1 MFKHWNRFLSSVT
14 KDCKDDPKG
23 EHGLRQRWPNFLKF
37 FFFFIAMTAKITQ
50 KIVMGD
56 AAWWYLLDI
65 FVIFLTQENICD
77 LTLSLPECLMEFCKV
92 NVTLESADKI
102 LCCACMATQMKAL
115 CLYFHRM
122 LFLFQ
127 LSQKE
132 IWKFGQNLLLAKFGS
147 KQIIDQKKQQPWD
160 IGLF

>member
-1 MFKHWNRFLSSVT
+1 MLAQLSEV
-14 KDCKDDPKG
+14 
-23 EHGLRQRWPNFLKF
+23 
-37 FFFFIAMTAKITQ
+37 FFFIAMTAKITQ
-50 KIVMGD
+50 KIVMGN

-65 FVIFLTQENICD
+65 FVISLTQENICD

-92 NVTLESADKI
+92 NVTFESADKI
-102 LCCACMATQMKAL
+102 LCSACMATQMKAL
-115 CLYFHRM
+115 CLYFHRI